1 VINVRHRTD
10 GTGYCDQTA
19 LGVLTRPATVSVRSD
34 RAKVIDRT
42 EWVERLT
49 FAMGD

>member
-1 VINVRHRTD
+1 VRHRTD
-10 GTGYCDQTA
+10 GTDYCDQTA
-19 LGVLTRPATVSVRSD
+19 LGVLIRPAAVFVRSD
-34 RAKVIDRT
+34 CAKAIDRT